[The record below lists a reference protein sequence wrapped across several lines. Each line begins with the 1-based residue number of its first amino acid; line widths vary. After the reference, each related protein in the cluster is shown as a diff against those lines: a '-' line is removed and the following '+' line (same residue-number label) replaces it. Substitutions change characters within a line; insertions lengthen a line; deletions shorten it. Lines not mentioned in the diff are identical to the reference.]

1 MRASSDAA
9 VFTYLLLAAPWPL
22 QATSSVAAIQ
32 QHCAAMPPATMQ
44 HHRHLS
50 QQVSNHSPVRLT
62 RCSGGSRRAVQVC
75 AQAPAAAAAA
85 PAVAEAPL
93 MVRAARG
100 EKVERAPC
108 WMMRQAGRSVL
119 SVPCVVCVLGM
130 DHLEFQQS
138 VPQQMRSA
146 YMPWPAQWSDSCR
159 SRCSVVKA
167 QLVEQ
172 QPGWHCQLT
181 NRYQRAVSDTAAAQC
196 TCFFGCAWA
205 SVATAFNHKCNRL
218 PLDGVVKC
226 RECTTTQLDVSTC

>member
-9 VFTYLLLAAPWPL
+9 VFTYLLLAAPGPL

-32 QHCAAMPPATMQ
+32 QRCAAMPPATMQ
-44 HHRHLS
+44 YHRQLS

-62 RCSGGSRRAVQVC
+62 HCSGSRRRAVQVC

-108 WMMRQAGRSVL
+108 WMMRQAGRSAVH
-119 SVPCVVCVLGM
+119 VPCVVCVLGM
-130 DHLEFQQS
+130 DHQEFHQS
-138 VPQQMRSA
+138 VPQQMCCA
-146 YMPWPAQWSDSCR
+146 YMPWPAQWSNSCR
-159 SRCSVVKA
+159 SCCSVIKA

-181 NRYQRAVSDTAAAQC
+181 NRYQRGVSDTAAAQC
-196 TCFFGCAWA
+196 TCFFGRVGGG
-205 SVATAFNHKCNRL
+205 VAAAFNHKCNRL
-218 PLDGVVKC
+218 PLDGVIK
-226 RECTTTQLDVSTC
+226 RQEFTTTQLHVSMC